1 MDNVIFSNETTYTM
15 ASFEIEGLNSIEH
28 YMQSSH
34 SIQQAI
40 ELVIDEMMQT
50 IFKYAKEMEFPQELL
65 EELTDEEIDIFL
77 LASYDVKYQN
87 LLREKLFIINR
98 DAHMSNYNYT
108 ISNEIRTIEALG
120 VGRMLVGK
128 NIEGIT
134 VMESM

>member
-50 IFKYAKEMEFPQELL
+50 IFKYAKEIEFPQELL

-77 LASYDVKYQN
+77 LAPHDVKYQN
-87 LLREKLFIINR
+87 ILREKLFIINR
-98 DAHMSNYNYT
+98 DAQMSNYNYT
-108 ISNEIRTIEALG
+108 TSNEIRTIEALG

>member
-98 DAHMSNYNYT
+98 DAHMSNYNYST
-108 ISNEIRTIEALG
+108 SNEIRTIEALG